1 MKKARFGRAAY
12 HNQQPLNEQLP
23 GRSTV
28 LFIEAHDELAAA
40 GLAKVKAPAVGKFKI
55 SRLRRI
61 SGLEAR
67 FFPISENKKRQVDSR
82 RQSPQF
88 SLK

>member
-1 MKKARFGRAAY
+1 MSNCRADR
-12 HNQQPLNEQLP
+12 QL
-23 GRSTV
+23 
-28 LFIEAHDELAAA
+28 LFIEAHGELAAA